1 MGGILPSAQNLHK
14 LHETQH
20 KRIMAI
26 LTIITAPDRRLKVK
40 SQLVETVDDKI
51 RRILDDM
58 LETMYQAPGIGL
70 SAVQVGLPK
79 CLITVDVSH
88 DDEDKAPL
96 YLVNPE
102 IVAFSDEMES
112 YNEGCLSLPDQF
124 ADLDRPGE
132 VTVEYLDYHGQQLEL
147 HADGLLSRC
156 IQHEMDHLKGRLFV
170 DHLST
175 VKRGMILRK
184 LEKIRRQ
191 KVSA

>member
-1 MGGILPSAQNLHK
+1 
-14 LHETQH
+14 
-20 KRIMAI
+20 MAI
-26 LTIITAPDRRLKVK
+26 LPIITAPDRRLKVK
-40 SQLVETVDDKI
+40 SEPVEAVDEKI
-51 RRILDDM
+51 RGILDDM

-70 SAVQVGLPK
+70 SAVQVGIPK
-79 CLITVDVSH
+79 CLITVDVSA
-88 DDEDKAPL
+88 DDEENAPL

-132 VTVEYLDYHGQQLEL
+132 VTVAYLDYNGQTQQLR
-147 HADGLLSRC
+147 ADGLLSRC
-156 IQHEMDHLKGRLFV
+156 VQHEMDHLKGRLFV
-170 DHLST
+170 DHLSA
-175 VKRGMILRK
+175 VRRGMILRK